1 MSILSYQAIK
11 QRCCQPSFSELRLI
25 EDFQLDNLKGASYDL
40 TLGDEYC
47 VYNKDLIDKVFPTKF
62 TPTRLWEG
70 EGVVIPPGEVCYLI
84 TAEAVN
90 MPRDLSAG
98 ISLSFGLIGR
108 GLMLAKQPPI
118 DPGYRG
124 KIACMLH
131 NLSNEEIGLKRGDHI
146 LTIEFF
152 ELNQATIK
160 DYDGQYN
167 NLSSLTWIIKKPIT
181 SGLRQLNEKSNNL
194 IRYIENLIPTIV
206 AIITIIVAL
215 LTIFYGYNT
224 YFRNPADT
232 KDIVNSSN
240 NTASVYRQGDE
251 VFVVLQ
257 DQEMVVVNLKT
268 NEAHIFRRQD

>member
-1 MSILSYQAIK
+1 MSVLSYQAIK

-25 EDFQLDNLKGASYDL
+25 EDFQIDNLKGASYDL

-47 VYNKDLIDKVFPTKF
+47 VYNKDLIEKVFPTKF
-62 TPTRLWEG
+62 TPSKLWEG
-70 EGVVIPPGEVCYLI
+70 EGVIIPPGEICYLI

-181 SGLRQLNEKSNNL
+181 SGIHQLIEKSDSL
-194 IRYIENLIPTIV
+194 TRRIETSIPTIV
-206 AIITIIVAL
+206 MAVSIIAAILVG
-215 LTIFYGYNT
+215 IFGYNT
-224 YFRNPADT
+224 VFAIGLQILKILLIAAIVLPACTGKVT
-232 KDIVNSSN
+232 KCLLC
-240 NTASVYRQGDE
+240 YRIR
-251 VFVVLQ
+251 
-257 DQEMVVVNLKT
+257 K
-268 NEAHIFRRQD
+268 